1 MSVLKVYR
9 ESSPNDSEMIESS
22 RKGMDIS
29 SSKTELMN
37 YQCDRVENYM
47 ERYFYQMWRC
57 RKPSID
63 NKGVGSHQGK

>member
-29 SSKTELMN
+29 SSKTELIN

-47 ERYFYQMWRC
+47 ER
-57 RKPSID
+57 
-63 NKGVGSHQGK
+63 